1 MANAFLANL
10 GHLIFKIFG
19 GGGLGGSAPPPLVVP
34 FLASV
39 FSLGS
44 DWLVLCYIP
53 KGIKILSTLK

>member
-19 GGGLGGSAPPPLVVP
+19 GGDWEGVPPLVVP

-53 KGIKILSTLK
+53 KSIKILSTLK